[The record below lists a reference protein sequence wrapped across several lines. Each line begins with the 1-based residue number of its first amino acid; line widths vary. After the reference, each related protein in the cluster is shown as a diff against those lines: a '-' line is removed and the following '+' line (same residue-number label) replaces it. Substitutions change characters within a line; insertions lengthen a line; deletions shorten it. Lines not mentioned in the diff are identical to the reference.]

1 MLCPAMLARGLYA
14 IVDAALTT
22 RAGLDIQAFAE
33 AVLDAHPA
41 AIQLRAKQLGGR
53 DHLRLLEGIVRRAES
68 VAVPVYANDRPDLA
82 ILAGCAGVHVGQ
94 SDVTVGDIRRLDRR
108 LQVGLSTANEEQL
121 AQALMS
127 APDYVAVGPV
137 FATNSKPDADPAVG
151 MEFLALASKMAKAAR
166 IPLVAIGGID
176 QVRASGIAALA
187 PLGAAISA
195 LIPPAGTLGTVA
207 TLTRALHTALGGT

>member
-1 MLCPAMLARGLYA
+1 MLARGLYA
-14 IVDAALTT
+14 IVDAALTA
-22 RAGLDIQAFAE
+22 RAGFDVLGFAE
-33 AVLDAHPA
+33 AVLDARPS

-53 DHLRLLEGIVRRAES
+53 EHLRLLEGIVRRAES
-68 VAVPVYANDRPDLA
+68 VGVPVFANDRPDLA

-94 SDVTVGDIRRLDRR
+94 SDVAVDDVRRLDRR

-121 AQALMS
+121 AQGLAA

-137 FATNSKPDADPAVG
+137 FVTNSKPDADPAVG
-151 MEFLALASKMAKAAR
+151 MDFLAIASQMAKEAG

-176 QVRASGIAALA
+176 HARARGIAMLA

-195 LIPPAGTLGTVA
+195 LIPPERTLGTVA
-207 TLTRALHTALGGT
+207 MLTRALHTALGGI